1 VTDKQGQIE
10 GLTEAWFTLSEE
22 MGRQWSQMT
31 GPKAKDAG
39 EILGTWME
47 YSSEMGREMLE
58 LNRGEPGA
66 YASMRKTWSEWSD
79 KMTEQLSKA
88 SRSDRSNV
96 QDIQDA
102 WARNATKINKLLS
115 EQATRQASAQ
125 MDRFAKASEAQGKAL
140 KSTSSKDVS
149 DMSDLTTTMAKYWA
163 DNYSNVVGSIQGII
177 EGEGDASGKS
187 KRIYEAW
194 SGFSSDMM
202 KEVMRTPAFSKWMG
216 SMRDADLEAMAQARQ
231 LTEETL
237 RAMGSPTKS
246 DMVEVQKA
254 LKELTMELR
263 SLKQKANVNVKG
275 ASRPK
280 GKKGDDTPKRKAKK
294 N

>member
-1 VTDKQGQIE
+1 MTDKQGQIE

-31 GPKAKDAG
+31 GPKAKDTG

-47 YSSEMGREMLE
+47 YSNAMGREMLE

-79 KMTEQLSKA
+79 KMTEQLTKA
-88 SRSDRSNV
+88 SHSDRSNV

-125 MDRFAKASEAQGKAL
+125 MDRFAKASEMQGKAL

-194 SGFSSDMM
+194 SGFSADMM

-216 SMRDADLEAMAQARQ
+216 SMRDADLDAMAQARQ

-246 DMVEVQKA
+246 DMDEVQKA

-263 SLKQKANVNVKG
+263 SLKQRAKADVKG

-280 GKKGDDTPKRKAKK
+280 ATKGADTPKRKAKK

>member
-1 VTDKQGQIE
+1 MTDKQGQIE
-10 GLTEAWFTLSEE
+10 DLTEAWFTLSEE

-47 YSSEMGREMLE
+47 YSNAMGREMLE

-88 SRSDRSNV
+88 SRSDRSSV
-96 QDIQDA
+96 KDIQDA
-102 WARNATKINKLLS
+102 WARNATKINKLLT

-125 MDRFAKASEAQGKAL
+125 MDRFAKASETQAKAL

-149 DMSDLTTTMAKYWA
+149 DMSDLTSTMAKYWA

-177 EGEGDASGKS
+177 EGDGDASGKS
-187 KRIYEAW
+187 KRIYDAW
-194 SGFSSDMM
+194 SGFTSDMM
-202 KEVMRTPAFSKWMG
+202 KQVMRTAAFSKWMG
-216 SMRDADLEAMAQARQ
+216 SMRDADLDAMVQARQ

-246 DMVEVQKA
+246 DMDEVQRS

-263 SLKQKANVNVKG
+263 SLKQSIKVKG
-275 ASRPK
+275 ANSPK
-280 GKKGDDTPKRKAKK
+280 AKGSDLPKRKAKK

>member
-1 VTDKQGQIE
+1 
-10 GLTEAWFTLSEE
+10 
-22 MGRQWSQMT
+22 
-31 GPKAKDAG
+31 
-39 EILGTWME
+39 
-47 YSSEMGREMLE
+47 MLE

-88 SRSDRSNV
+88 SGSDRSSV
-96 QDIQDA
+96 KDIQDA
-102 WARNATKINKLLS
+102 WARNATKINKLLT

-125 MDRFAKASEAQGKAL
+125 MDRFAKASETQAKAL

-187 KRIYEAW
+187 KRIYDAW
-194 SGFSSDMM
+194 SGFTSDMM
-202 KEVMRTPAFSKWMG
+202 KQVMRTAAFSKWMG
-216 SMRDADLEAMAQARQ
+216 SMRDADLDAMAQARQ

-246 DMVEVQKA
+246 DMDEVQRS

-263 SLKQKANVNVKG
+263 SLKQSLKVKG
-275 ASRPK
+275 ANSPK
-280 GKKGDDTPKRKAKK
+280 AKGADKPKRKAKK